1 MNVTLILKR
10 FKDMGLSS
18 YETKSYLSLLEKDTL
33 TVSEVSK
40 IAGIPRTNAYEA
52 LAKLLSRGMCAAKPG
67 QTKKY
72 TATDP
77 KLLKE
82 KFLAE
87 VQTACQ
93 TELETLKEKEGEVL
107 QKRQATEDEISAVLE
122 GLTPQ
127 YEKSRLETNPM
138 DYIEIIKD
146 PYQIHK
152 RYMQLH
158 AEAKVEIL
166 VFTKPPFT
174 GPRER
179 LKEQIDQQAEIL
191 KTRVRI
197 RSIYE
202 IASDEDEKKWQ
213 FEMIKRSVRAGEEAR
228 VLKKLPMKMAIF
240 DSRIVICALEDPV
253 SKKPSLT
260 TQIVEHRALA
270 ESLKILFETLWE
282 QAKDYDISKD

>member
-152 RYMQLH
+152 KYIQLLGQTK
-158 AEAKVEIL
+158 EEIL
-166 VFTKPPFT
+166 VFSKPPFT
-174 GPRER
+174 GPREK
-179 LKEQIDQQAEIL
+179 LEEQDDRVCDILRGGIRVRSVYEIL
-191 KTRVRI
+191 T
-197 RSIYE
+197 
-202 IASDEDEKKWQ
+202 DEDDKRWL
-213 FEMIKRSVRAGEEAR
+213 FEHIHRSVTAGEEAR
-228 VLKKLPMKMAIF
+228 VTEELPMKMAIF
-240 DSRIVICALEDPV
+240 DSRIVLFALADPV
-253 SKKPSLT
+253 SKQISLT
-260 TQIVEHRALA
+260 SQIVEHPALA
-270 ESLKILFETLWE
+270 KSLEILFETFWE
-282 QAKDYDISKD
+282 QAEDYHILEG

>member
-10 FKDMGLSS
+10 FKDMGFSS

-107 QKRQATEDEISAVLE
+107 QRRQATEDEISAVLE
-122 GLTPQ
+122 ELTPQ
-127 YEKSRLETNPM
+127 YENSRLETNPL

-152 RYMQLH
+152 RFLQLV
-158 AEAKVEIL
+158 AGAKEEIL
-166 VFTKPPFT
+166 VFTKAPYSV
-174 GPRER
+174 PREK
-179 LKEQIDQQAEIL
+179 LEEQIDQESDVL
-191 KTRVRI
+191 KRGIRC

-202 IASDEDEKKWQ
+202 IPREGEQ
-213 FEMIKRSVRAGEEAR
+213 KRWLLETINRAVTAGEEAR
-228 VLKKLPMKMAIF
+228 VLDELPMKMAIF
-240 DSRIVICALEDPV
+240 DSRIVIYVLEDPV
-253 SKKPSLT
+253 SKQPSVT
-260 TQIVEHRALA
+260 TQVVEHRTLA
-270 ESLKILFETLWE
+270 KSLKMLFESLWE
-282 QAKDYDISKD
+282 QAEDYHILKE

>member
-1 MNVTLILKR
+1 MNATLILKR

-122 GLTPQ
+122 ELRPQ
-127 YEKSRLETNPM
+127 YEKSRLETNPL
-138 DYIEIIKD
+138 DYIEIIRD
-146 PYQIHK
+146 PYQMHRK
-152 RYMQLH
+152 FMQLV
-158 AEAKVEIL
+158 AEAKEEVL
-166 VFTKPPFT
+166 VFTKPPYS
-174 GPRER
+174 GPQEK
-179 LKEQIDQQAEIL
+179 LEEQVDQQ
-191 KTRVRI
+191 TQVSRRGVRI
-197 RSIYE
+197 RCIYE
-202 IASDEDEKKWQ
+202 IAKDENEKRWQ
-213 FEMIKRSVRAGEEAR
+213 REMINRATAAGEEAR
-228 VLKKLPMKMAIF
+228 VIEELPVKLAIF
-240 DSRIVICALEDPV
+240 DSRIVIYVLEDRV
-253 SKKPSLT
+253 SRRISLT
-260 TQIVEHRALA
+260 TQIVEHHALA
-270 ESLKILFETLWE
+270 KALKLLFETLWA
-282 QAKDYDISKD
+282 QAEDYHILKD